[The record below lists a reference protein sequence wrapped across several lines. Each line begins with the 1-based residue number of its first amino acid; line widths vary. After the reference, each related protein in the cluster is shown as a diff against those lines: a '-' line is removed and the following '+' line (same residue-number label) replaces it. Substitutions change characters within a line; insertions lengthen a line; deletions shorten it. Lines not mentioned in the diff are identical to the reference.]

1 MTCRDRKTSVSV
13 FLCRPKPQS
22 LQRHLSECVLCYL
35 CGATLQVP
43 KLSRG
48 SATVGKHRA
57 LAEQRPVSDLLWC
70 WFTQQLSQ
78 RAHNRW
84 SPSARVRQAGSC
96 VSAGLHTALEGIGD
110 QQQLSSGDGERSE
123 GNGCV
128 RQNMHLYK
136 TEIQNQES
144 CILSI
149 FIGWCSVLLY
159 RAQKRVADGQ
169 MGMSCQATSGCPIEW
184 HRAGCVF
191 TSQGSRTMLVETAQ
205 LIPPK
210 CPLNMIP
217 KPKPSCRRCKKCL
230 FPCYISLTLTETL
243 GCSWNNSSPDE
254 KAELLWEVSPL
265 LTFEIWLWF
274 EVYPIHNCM
283 KLPTNGI
290 FTNWKFEENGTSETK
305 SWDAWKWNVLLGSWG
320 CLVLWQAYISECW
333 CRFIFTVHNSSFFSS
348 VQAQL
353 FFM

>member
-1 MTCRDRKTSVSV
+1 MFQLAFILHWRGLETSSSSAAGTVKDR
-13 FLCRPKPQS
+13 
-22 LQRHLSECVLCYL
+22 
-35 CGATLQVP
+35 
-43 KLSRG
+43 RG
-48 SATVGKHRA
+48 M
-57 LAEQRPVSDLLWC
+57 
-70 WFTQQLSQ
+70 
-78 RAHNRW
+78 
-84 SPSARVRQAGSC
+84 
-96 VSAGLHTALEGIGD
+96 AGLDKICT
-110 QQQLSSGDGERSE
+110 
-123 GNGCV
+123 
-128 RQNMHLYK
+128 YK

-169 MGMSCQATSGCPIEW
+169 MGMSCQATSGRPIEW

-254 KAELLWEVSPL
+254 KAELL
-265 LTFEIWLWF
+265 
-274 EVYPIHNCM
+274 
-283 KLPTNGI
+283 
-290 FTNWKFEENGTSETK
+290 
-305 SWDAWKWNVLLGSWG
+305 
-320 CLVLWQAYISECW
+320 
-333 CRFIFTVHNSSFFSS
+333 
-348 VQAQL
+348 
-353 FFM
+353 